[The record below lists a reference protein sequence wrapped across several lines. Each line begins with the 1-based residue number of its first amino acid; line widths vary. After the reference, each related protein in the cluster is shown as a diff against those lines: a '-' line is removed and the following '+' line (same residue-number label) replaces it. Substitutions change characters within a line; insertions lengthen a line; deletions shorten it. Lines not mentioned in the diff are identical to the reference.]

1 MGGAH
6 RVGEP
11 VEREKEGH
19 MRTLVICLVLLIA
32 GLSALILYE
41 PPKPEA
47 SHAPQARIE
56 SGSFRWDAA
65 EPSAPGPE
73 ANEAGIRPISPDQ
86 FAAPFTKNASDLER
100 IAPRAPVAIAAD
112 SETQDAG
119 PGRTPLYRPKVVAAG
134 LIRYDQGT
142 LQLQGI
148 DLVLPGDMCTAP
160 DGSHWPCGVIARTAF
175 RNFLRGR
182 ALSCMTP
189 GDSWDDTLVTDCVIN
204 NQDPAAWLA
213 GHGWAK
219 PAPGAAYEDMA
230 RLAQQ
235 EQRGIYGAD
244 PRKEMPDIDSR
255 VSVTLVPGETPEAVE
270 FVE

>member
-1 MGGAH
+1 
-6 RVGEP
+6 
-11 VEREKEGH
+11 
-19 MRTLVICLVLLIA
+19 MRTLVICLVLLIG
-32 GLSALILYE
+32 GLAALILYE
-41 PPKPEA
+41 PPKTEV
-47 SHAPQARIE
+47 SHTTEARIK
-56 SGSFRWDAA
+56 SGSFRWQTA
-65 EPSAPGPE
+65 ETPAPE
-73 ANEAGIRPISPDQ
+73 TEDNDAGIRPISPDQ
-86 FAAPFTKNASDLER
+86 FAAPFTRDSSGLER
-100 IAPRAPVAIAAD
+100 IAPRAPATTAME

-119 PGRTPLYRPKVVAAG
+119 PGRTPLFRPKVVAAG

-182 ALSCMTP
+182 ALSCVTP

-204 NQDPAAWLA
+204 KQDPAAWLA

-219 PAPGAAYEDMA
+219 PKPGAGAAYEDMA
-230 RLAQQ
+230 RLARQQ
-235 EQRGIYGAD
+235 QRGIYGAD

-255 VSVTLVPGETPEAVE
+255 VSVTLVPGEAPEAVE